1 MIIAKKQTVSMSE
14 AASLSRDQ
22 NKANDFALTFID
34 SMSDKTAIS
43 MPSLLKHS
51 VAEPTNHRFLRNN
64 LMLSN
69 RQSQILCNKRQ
80 DVEMP

>member
-1 MIIAKKQTVSMSE
+1 MLIIAKQQTVSMSE

-43 MPSLLKHS
+43 MPSLLEHS
-51 VAEPTNHRFLRNN
+51 VAEPKKHRFLLKH
-64 LMLSN
+64 LM
-69 RQSQILCNKRQ
+69 
-80 DVEMP
+80 

>member
-1 MIIAKKQTVSMSE
+1 MYE

-43 MPSLLKHS
+43 MPSLLEHS
-51 VAEPTNHRFLRNN
+51 VAEPKKHRFLLKY
-64 LMLSN
+64 LM
-69 RQSQILCNKRQ
+69 
-80 DVEMP
+80 